1 MTKTLRTL
9 LAGSVLSVGIIG
21 SANAIQLDNIPINAT
36 IVPPVEMAHRQVMNF
51 GSFAAGTASSAITIA
66 NLTAANLTAFTG
78 SQTTTR
84 TSVPA
89 SGVGGAAFLVGGTTG
104 TASVFSIGA
113 GFASAS
119 IASVTLP
126 ATAITLSGCG
136 TGVTVDNFTRFP
148 AAALTAAGAGLGTTA
163 VISSNVTSGAAA
175 GATNVAVTNPDALG
189 NTDVAI
195 GRFEARLSVGARLNL
210 PATGTAAG
218 VCQGVYSLSV
228 NY

>member
-1 MTKTLRTL
+1 MKKALRVL
-9 LAGSVLSVGIIG
+9 LAGTALSISLIG
-21 SANAIQLDNIPINAT
+21 NANAIQLDNIPINAI

-51 GSFAAGTASSAITIA
+51 GNFAAGTATSAITIA

-78 SQTTTR
+78 VAITTAR

-89 SGVGGAAFLVGGTTG
+89 SGVGGAAFLVGAATG
-104 TASVFSIGA
+104 TASVFSIG
-113 GFASAS
+113 GGYASAS

-126 ATAITLSGCG
+126 ATPVAMSGCG
-136 TGVTVDNFTRFP
+136 TGVTVDTFTRFP
-148 AAALTAAGAGLGTTA
+148 AAALIANATATAALITSNVTVGQAAGA
-163 VISSNVTSGAAA
+163 V
-175 GATNVAVTNPDALG
+175 NVAVTNPDALG

-210 PATGTAAG
+210 PASGTAAG
-218 VCQGVYSLSV
+218 VCQGTYSLTV

>member
-36 IVPPVEMAHRQVMNF
+36 IVPPVEMSHRQVMNF
-51 GSFAAGTASSAITIA
+51 GSFAAGTATSAVTIA

-78 SQTTTR
+78 VAPTTTTR

-104 TASVFSIGA
+104 TASVFSVGA

-126 ATAITLSGCG
+126 ATAVTLTGCG
-136 TGVTVDNFTRFP
+136 TGVTVDTFTRFP
-148 AAALTAAGAGLGTTA
+148 AAALTAAAAATTA
-163 VISSNVTSGAAA
+163 LLTSNVTLGAAA

-210 PATGTAAG
+210 PATGTTAG

>member
-9 LAGSVLSVGIIG
+9 LAASVLSVGVIG

-36 IVPPVEMAHRQVMNF
+36 IVPPVEMSHRQVMNF
-51 GSFAAGTASSAITIA
+51 GSYAAGTATSAITIA

-78 SQTTTR
+78 AATINTTR

-104 TASVFSIGA
+104 TASVFSVGG

-119 IASVTLP
+119 IASITLP
-126 ATAITLSGCG
+126 ATAVTLSGCG
-136 TGVTVDNFTRFP
+136 TGVTVDTFTRFP
-148 AAALTAAGAGLGTTA
+148 AVALAASATATAAL
-163 VISSNVTSGAAA
+163 ISSNVTLGAAA
-175 GATNVAVTNPDALG
+175 GAVNVAVTNPDALG
-189 NTDVAI
+189 NTDIAI
-195 GRFEARLSVGARLNL
+195 GRFEARMSVAARLNL